1 MLESLDWKLVAVV
14 LGFLSNLAFL
24 PYIRDVLAG
33 RTQPHAY
40 TWLIWILTQGTAVA
54 GILHGGGGWG
64 ALGLAF
70 GLVLVTIV
78 FLLSFRYGTKNVT
91 RGDALVLAAA
101 LVAIGIWWQLDQPVL
116 AVLMVSAIDA
126 LGYIPTFRKAYEE
139 PWSETAS
146 SWGVFAAGNAVSLFG
161 LASYNLLTMSYLATI
176 LIANV
181 LLTAFLLVRRQS
193 VPPPAA

>member
-1 MLESLDWKLVAVV
+1 MLESIDWKLVAIV
-14 LGFLSNLAFL
+14 LGFLSNIAFF
-24 PYIRDVLAG
+24 PYILDTLKG

-70 GLVLVTIV
+70 GLILVGVV
-78 FLLSFRYGTKNVT
+78 FLLSFKYGTKNIT
-91 RGDALVLAAA
+91 KGDMMVLAAA
-101 LVAIGIWWQLDQPVL
+101 LLAIVAWWQLDQPLL
-116 AVLMVSAIDA
+116 AVVMVSAIDA
-126 LGYIPTFRKAYEE
+126 LGYIPTFRKSYSE
-139 PWSETAS
+139 PWSETVS

-176 LIANV
+176 LVANA
-181 LLTAFLLVRRQS
+181 LLTAFLLVRRRS
-193 VPPPAA
+193 VLKPST